1 MDILHAI
8 LLGIVEGITEFL
20 PVSSTGHL
28 TIMERVLGYD
38 IGDPAITAF
47 TAFIQTGATLATILY
62 FRKDL
67 WRMLKAW
74 FTGLQNKSKRG
85 VDYKLG
91 WGIIIGSVPIAIVG
105 IAFKHQIETTIRS
118 LWIVAIGLLAWS
130 LVMYLSERYAKQS
143 RSEKAA
149 TWRDTL
155 FIGVMQCLSLFPGVS
170 RSGATISASFMRGF
184 DRVTATRLSF
194 FLSIPALLA
203 AGILQVVTRGGDIG
217 ERVGW
222 LPTIVATVVSFVVA
236 YVAVA
241 WLLKFIAHHTFK
253 SFIIYRVALGSLLVV
268 LLATGVLE

>member
-1 MDILHAI
+1 MEILHAI

-28 TIMERVLGYD
+28 TILERVLGYD
-38 IGDPAITAF
+38 IDDPAMTAF

-67 WRMLKAW
+67 GRVLTSW
-74 FTGLQNKSKRG
+74 FKGLADKSKRN

-91 WGIIIGSVPIAIVG
+91 WGIIIGSIPIAIVG
-105 IAFKHQIETTIRS
+105 LVFKDQIETTLRS
-118 LWIVAIGLLAWS
+118 MWLVAIGLLGWS
-130 LVMYLSERYAKQS
+130 LVMYLTEHYAKQS
-143 RSEKAA
+143 RSEKQA
-149 TWRDTL
+149 TWKDTL
-155 FIGVMQCLSLFPGVS
+155 FIGVVQCLSLVPGVS
-170 RSGATISASFMRGF
+170 RSGATISASFVRGF

-194 FLSIPALLA
+194 FLSIPALMA
-203 AGILQVVTRGGDIG
+203 AGILQVVTRASDIG

-222 LPTIVATVVSFVVA
+222 LPTIVATVVSFLVA

-253 SFIIYRVALGSLLVV
+253 SFIVYRVALGSILVV
-268 LLATGVLE
+268 LLLTGVLE